1 MKKLLIVVDMQKD
14 FVDGALGSQEAVE
27 IVDNVVKKINEFDGD
42 IIVTYDTHPK
52 NYMETQ
58 EGKNLPVPHC
68 IRKTQGWKINKE
80 VKAAL
85 KAASCPVIRV
95 EKPTFGSLDLAMLI
109 RQDLFEEE
117 CSVELVGLCT
127 DICVVSN
134 ALLLKANFPEMP
146 IAVDASCVAGVTPE
160 SNDAALTTMKMR
172 QIQVL

>member
-1 MKKLLIVVDMQKD
+1 MKYLIVVDMQND
-14 FVDGALGSQEAVE
+14 FITGSLGTKEAEAILSKVIE
-27 IVDNVVKKINEFDGD
+27 KVKSFDGTV
-42 IIVTYDTHPK
+42 IYTKDTHQN
-52 NYMETQ
+52 NYLTTQ
-58 EGKNLPVPHC
+58 EGKNLPIPHC

-85 KAASCPVIRV
+85 KAADCPVIRV
-95 EKPTFGSLDLAMLI
+95 EKPTFGSLDLTMLI

-146 IAVDASCVAGVTPE
+146 ISVDSACVAGVTPE
-160 SNDAALTTMKMR
+160 SNEAALTTMKMC
-172 QIQVL
+172 QIQVM